1 MGSRAIVRCHR
12 ESGEERWSFSFPGAD
27 AQRDA
32 WHASQSVEDRGRH
45 VKMSGVGMAGM
56 AGADRWQRMSL
67 QVQSV
72 HLFEG
77 LDLWEKGKCGQEAG
91 GPPRGKHEG
100 VLDRQQKINHM
111 QRACFA
117 DLQTAPPSAP
127 RGHKARGGGG

>member
-1 MGSRAIVRCHR
+1 
-12 ESGEERWSFSFPGAD
+12 
-27 AQRDA
+27 
-32 WHASQSVEDRGRH
+32 
-45 VKMSGVGMAGM
+45 MSGVGMAGM

-111 QRACFA
+111 QRARV
-117 DLQTAPPSAP
+117 LQICKRHPPAHPEATRPGEEEDNSGIG
-127 RGHKARGGGG
+127 RSKCSS